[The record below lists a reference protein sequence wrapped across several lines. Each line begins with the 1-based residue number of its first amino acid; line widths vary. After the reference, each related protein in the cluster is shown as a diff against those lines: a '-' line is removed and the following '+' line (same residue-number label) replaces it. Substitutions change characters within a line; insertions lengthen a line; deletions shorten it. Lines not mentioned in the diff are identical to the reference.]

1 MKKLYDSIGKEMFMY
16 LFFGVV
22 TTIINLIVY
31 YIFNIWLGVN
41 VGISTTIAFI
51 CSVIF
56 AYITNKLY
64 VFESKTKTVKEVVN
78 EMIKF
83 FSARIFTYFVDLF
96 LMILFVDKLNFN
108 SLLCKIL
115 VNGLVIIIN
124 YLLSKLIVFKKSK

>member
-1 MKKLYDSIGKEMFMY
+1 MRKLYDFIGKEMIMY

-31 YIFNIWLGVN
+31 YIFNILLDVN

-78 EMIKF
+78 EIIKF
-83 FSARIFTYFVDLF
+83 FIARIFTYFVDLF
-96 LMILFVDKLNFN
+96 LMILLVDKLNFN

-124 YLLSKLIVFKKSK
+124 YLFSKLIIFKKDK

>member
-1 MKKLYDSIGKEMFMY
+1 MRKLYDSIGKEMFMY

-31 YIFNIWLGVN
+31 YIFNIWLGLN

-64 VFESKTKTVKEVVN
+64 VFESKTKTVKKVAN
-78 EMIKF
+78 EIIKF

-96 LMILFVDKLNFN
+96 LMILLVDKLNFN

-115 VNGLVIIIN
+115 VNALVIIIN